1 MEEYEYDHEGALQKF
16 LENGRK
22 PQPTYVELLPPASA
36 AEHADLDRRWK
47 LLMLSRRV
55 SGMQDLLESTAD
67 ANLAI
72 KEDRLLKRTGA
83 QVGISRHPYG
93 ISDCDSEDGIDRVH
107 SIKSCSRL
115 LFKYICN

>member
-1 MEEYEYDHEGALQKF
+1 MEEYEYGHEGALQKF

-55 SGMQDLLESTAD
+55 SGMQDLLESTAG

-83 QVGISRHPYG
+83 QFTQTIWP
-93 ISDCDSEDGIDRVH
+93 VH
-107 SIKSCSRL
+107 YLPNITWITEPKHEKMAFS
-115 LFKYICN
+115 